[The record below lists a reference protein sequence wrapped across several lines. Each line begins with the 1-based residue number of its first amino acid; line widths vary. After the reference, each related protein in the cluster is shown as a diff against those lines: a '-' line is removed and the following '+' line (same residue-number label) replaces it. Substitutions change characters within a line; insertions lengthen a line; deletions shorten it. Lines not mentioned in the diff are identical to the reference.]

1 MNYTSEVMQES
12 FQKWYKEKKKRKIF
26 NETYHTYHSGNL
38 SIIERTT
45 Y

>member
-12 FQKWYKEKKKRKIF
+12 FQKWYKEKKKKIF